1 LVAVGPN
8 LRVAD
13 RIDSLLDHERFHV
26 RPPQPF
32 EHLVAR
38 ENLLV
43 PVAGDIGICVPTNE
57 EIDVFL
63 GRSAHRR
70 QLSSYS
76 HSPFLVEIFVHD
88 RAVAEHR
95 PRNCQVSSTALRRF
109 AGALSQ

>member
-1 LVAVGPN
+1 MGQQALA
-8 LRVAD
+8 
-13 RIDSLLDHERFHV
+13 SLLDHERFHV

-38 ENLLV
+38 ENLV
-43 PVAGDIGICVPTNE
+43 IPVACDIGICVPTNE

-63 GRSAHRR
+63 RRSAHRR

-76 HSPFLVEIFVHD
+76 HSPFLAEIFVHD

-95 PRNCQVSSTALRRF
+95 LGIVKSLRPHF
-109 AGALSQ
+109 AASPAP